1 MCLKTL
7 GSTAYWPANLSIKA
21 CISWE
26 ETGGG
31 GGGVGEGLGVG
42 DGVGLGVGDGEG
54 VGGGVGASVGVGEG
68 EEARLKTL
76 PARYEAPQIIP
87 ASIEKRTVKRKYLTL
102 RQIITL
108 AAGKKI
114 FKKEF
119 RLERFR
125 LFARGRFSLRGGD
138 SCTICRFYPRPE
150 RGPKEEYRSL

>member
-1 MCLKTL
+1 MCLRTL

-68 EEARLKTL
+68 AEARLKTL

-87 ASIEKRTVKRKYLTL
+87 ASIEKRTTERKYLM
-102 RQIITL
+102 
-108 AAGKKI
+108 KI
-114 FKKEF
+114 FKKVF